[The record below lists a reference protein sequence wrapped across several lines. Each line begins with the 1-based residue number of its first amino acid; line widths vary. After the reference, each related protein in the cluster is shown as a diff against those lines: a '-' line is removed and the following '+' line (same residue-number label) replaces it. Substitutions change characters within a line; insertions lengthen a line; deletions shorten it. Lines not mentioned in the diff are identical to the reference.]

1 MDAMLAASLAPR
13 GDSAACPRPKTFYSC
28 VGNRFSGCCSVDPC
42 DLLGCPDDEGSSSGA
57 GSNKLG
63 DRDPGSG
70 DEDNGSGNNNR
81 GGDGDERRLVSER
94 STAASS
100 STRTDSGIT
109 HTIPNHNVIT
119 VTRHTVVFSEAP
131 SSTVFS
137 TTLSSTPLPS
147 DLASTSTT
155 VAPAPPATSSARVD
169 AGAGRPSEDVE
180 AAGLSLG
187 AIVGTVAGGIV
198 FGVILVVLVVAW
210 CRRKRSQAADA
221 DSAAAFQDALGGSN
235 DAEKLHHQ
243 PMSAHTTG
251 SSDPF
256 APFGGESP
264 PPRGQAAAAAAC
276 PRPPAS
282 PVNMPSR
289 PRRRAAR
296 PVPPGER
303 HFRDGRRRHGP
314 RGATRRVCR
323 ALARPRPPSRAADV
337 PTLRPSWRPCGG
349 PAGQPQR
356 PQDRQRA
363 RHVRQSLE
371 SVEGSRHWSRQV
383 VTRNRT
389 LGRACTREGEAGT
402 DLKAPFRISPA
413 QVRPVA
419 GGDCSNVHWRRLVY
433 PWQP

>member
-1 MDAMLAASLAPR
+1 MLAASLAPR

-57 GSNKLG
+57 SSNKLG

-256 APFGGESP
+256 APFGG
-264 PPRGQAAAAAAC
+264 R
-276 PRPPAS
+276 
-282 PVNMPSR
+282 
-289 PRRRAAR
+289 
-296 PVPPGER
+296 
-303 HFRDGRRRHGP
+303 
-314 RGATRRVCR
+314 
-323 ALARPRPPSRAADV
+323 ADV
-337 PTLRPSWRPCGG
+337 PPDPYRPASGTFEMDGAGMAPVELPAESAAPSHAPGPQAAQQTYQPYGPAGG
-349 PAGQPQR
+349 PAADP
-356 PQDRQRA
+356 RA
-363 RHVRQSLE
+363 NLNALKTDSGHATYVN
-371 SVEGSRHWSRQV
+371 HWNQWKA
-383 VTRNRT
+383 
-389 LGRACTREGEAGT
+389 LGTGA
-402 DLKAPFRISPA
+402 DKS
-413 QVRPVA
+413 
-419 GGDCSNVHWRRLVY
+419 
-433 PWQP
+433 